1 MEESHLQKQKR
12 NIILMQKKDLVMSI
26 LDFLNPKIMQS
37 QFLAAINQLCDEK
50 GIPREKVLETIKA
63 ALRAAY
69 RKDYGN
75 REQNIDVE
83 INEKT
88 EAATIYL
95 VKTVVKK
102 VENKDIEMKL
112 ADARKYKK
120 DAKAGD
126 EVKIDV
132 TPLEYGRIAAQSAK
146 QVIIQRIQEAEREVM
161 YETFKDRENE
171 LINALVHRVE
181 NQNVYVNL
189 DNKITTI
196 LPPDQQIPK
205 ERYYNGQRLKLYL
218 DKVIKTTKGPQ
229 LLISR
234 THPNLVR
241 KLMELE
247 IPEIKSALVEVKAI
261 AREPGV
267 RSKVAVSSTDPKI
280 DPIGSCVGQ
289 KGVRVVNVMDELNG
303 ERIDIILWSE
313 NPEEFIKAALSPAK
327 VAMLKIDQEAKR
339 AKVYVN
345 PDQRPLAIGKNGQN
359 VRLASKLTHYELDIM
374 DIGELAGAATGEKKK
389 VETIQE
395 LEGLTPEI
403 IAKLTTAN
411 LTQVAQLHGLST
423 KDLMGIEGVTEEEA
437 NLIVQAVKKVA

>member
-1 MEESHLQKQKR
+1 
-12 NIILMQKKDLVMSI
+12 
-26 LDFLNPKIMQS
+26 MQS

-50 GIPREKVLETIKA
+50 GIPKDKVMETIKA

-75 REQNIDVE
+75 RDQNIDVE
-83 INEKT
+83 LNEKT
-88 EAATIYL
+88 EAFTVFLI
-95 VKTVVKK
+95 KKVVKK
-102 VENKDIEMKL
+102 VENPEIEMTL
-112 ADARKYKK
+112 AEARKYKK
-120 DAKAGD
+120 DAKVED
-126 EVKIDV
+126 EIHIDV
-132 TPLEYGRIAAQSAK
+132 TPIEYGRIAAQSAK

-161 YETFKDRENE
+161 YDTFKDRENE

-196 LPPDQQIPK
+196 LPPDQQIPR
-205 ERYYNGQRLKLYL
+205 ERYYGGLRIKLYL

-234 THPNLVR
+234 THPSLVK

-247 IPEIKSALVEVKAI
+247 IPEIKSNLVEIKAI

-267 RSKVAVSSTDPKI
+267 RSKVAVSSSDPKI

-289 KGVRVVNVMDELNG
+289 KGVRVSNVMDELNG
-303 ERIDIILWSE
+303 ERIDIILWNENSE
-313 NPEEFIKAALSPAK
+313 EYIKTALSPAK
-327 VAMLKIDQEAKR
+327 VALIALDKGAKR

-359 VRLASKLTHYELDIM
+359 VRLASKLTGFELDIM
-374 DIGELAGAATGEKKK
+374 DVGELGAAQAGTADQKKT
-389 VETIQE
+389 VENIGD
-395 LEGLTPEI
+395 LEGVTPEI
-403 IAKLTTAN
+403 VEKLAKAN
-411 LTQVAQLHGLST
+411 LSQVGQLHGLTT
-423 KDLMGIEGVTEEEA
+423 KDLMGIEGITEDEA
-437 NLIVQAVKKVA
+437 NLISEAVKKVA

>member
-1 MEESHLQKQKR
+1 
-12 NIILMQKKDLVMSI
+12 
-26 LDFLNPKIMQS
+26 MQS

-50 GIPREKVLETIKA
+50 GIPKDKVMETIKA

-83 INEKT
+83 LNEKT
-88 EAATIYL
+88 EAFTVYL
-95 VKTVVKK
+95 IKSVVKK
-102 VENKDIEMKL
+102 VENPDMEMTL

-126 EVKIDV
+126 EIRIDV

-161 YETFKDRENE
+161 YDTFKDRENE

-189 DNKITTI
+189 DNKITTL

-205 ERYYNGQRLKLYL
+205 ERYYGGQRIKLYL

-234 THPNLVR
+234 THSNLVR

-247 IPEIKSALVEVKAI
+247 IPEIKSNLVEIKAI

-267 RSKVAVSSTDPKI
+267 RSKVAVSSSDPKI

-289 KGVRVVNVMDELNG
+289 KGVRVANVMDELNG
-303 ERIDIILWSE
+303 ERIDIILWNE
-313 NPEEFIKAALSPAK
+313 NPEEYIKTALSPAK
-327 VAMLKIDQEAKR
+327 VAMIQLDKEAKR

-359 VRLASKLTHYELDIM
+359 VRLASKLTGYELDVM
-374 DIGELAGAATGEKKK
+374 DVGEMAGAAAEGEKKA
-389 VETIQE
+389 VENMNE
-395 LEGLTPEI
+395 LEGMTPEI
-403 IAKLTTAN
+403 LEKLAKAN
-411 LTQVAQLHGLST
+411 LTQVGQLHGLSV
-423 KDLMGIEGVTEEEA
+423 KDLMGIEGITEEEA
-437 NLIVQAVKKVA
+437 NVIADAVKKVA

>member
-1 MEESHLQKQKR
+1 
-12 NIILMQKKDLVMSI
+12 
-26 LDFLNPKIMQS
+26 MQS
-37 QFLAAINQLCDEK
+37 QFIAAINQLCDEK
-50 GIPREKVLETIKA
+50 GIPKDKILETIKA

-75 REQNIDVE
+75 RDQNIDVE
-83 INEKT
+83 LNDKT

-95 VKTVVKK
+95 VKKVVKK
-102 VENKDIEMKL
+102 VENAEIEMKL

-120 DAKAGD
+120 DAKIDD
-126 EVKIDV
+126 EIRIDV

-161 YETFKDRENE
+161 YDTFKDRENE

-196 LPPDQQIPK
+196 LPPDQQIPR
-205 ERYYNGQRLKLYL
+205 ERYYGGQRIKLYL

-234 THPNLVR
+234 THPSLVR

-247 IPEIKSALVEVKAI
+247 IPEIKSNLVEIKAI

-267 RSKVAVSSTDPKI
+267 RSKVAVSSNDPKI

-289 KGVRVVNVMDELNG
+289 KGVRVSNVMDELNG
-303 ERIDIILWSE
+303 ERIDIISWNE
-313 NPEEFIKAALSPAK
+313 NPEEYIKTSLSPAK
-327 VAMLKIDQEAKR
+327 VAMIQLDKAAKR

-359 VRLASKLTHYELDIM
+359 VRLASKLTGYELDIM
-374 DIGELAGAATGEKKK
+374 DVGELGATVGESEKKK
-389 VETIQE
+389 VENIGE
-395 LEGLTPEI
+395 LEGISPETVE
-403 IAKLTTAN
+403 KLGKAN
-411 LTQVAQLHGLST
+411 LSQVSQLHGLT
-423 KDLMGIEGVTEEEA
+423 IQDLMGIEGITEDEA
-437 NLIVQAVKKVA
+437 NLIVTIVKKAA